1 MQRLLL
7 ALALCFCVAA
17 FCACE
22 GCRSRAPSKAAG
34 ANGVPPA
41 VSPNAR
47 LYFVSD
53 LAGAL
58 EPCGCV
64 NDQLGGVD
72 NFAALVDS
80 GRQGVKGV
88 AILTAGPL
96 FFMDMELG
104 ATRRS
109 QEIAKAGAIASS
121 LKIMNLVGFAPAR
134 NDWAAGD
141 GVLQKLHSD
150 SGAAMLAANVT
161 GPPAAAKWIIKDV
174 GGVRLGV
181 IGVAEPD
188 KANVP
193 LDGVTSQSPIDAVRT
208 GVDALKKDGVHAIV
222 VLASVGRGEAKRIA
236 DENPDLLAIVVGSA
250 GASGD
255 ANTTA
260 PPADSVGDVL
270 IIETANHLQTVAVL
284 DLYVQENVQESSPK
298 GLIKFSDVASTERT
312 KKREELTARIRELR
326 ARIATWET
334 DQTIDK
340 RDVDARRR
348 DVSKLEA
355 ERDALDKAP
364 LPRAGSFYRYAM
376 RDVRDNLGAAPA
388 IKAQMVAY
396 YKYVN
401 ELNRTELA
409 GHLPAKPSGGEPGYA
424 GVEVCTTC
432 HQDSRVFW
440 DKTAHARAYATLV
453 TAYKEYNLD
462 CVGCHV
468 TGYDRPGGSTVT
480 HVDGLKNVQCEA
492 CHGPG
497 QNHARSPG
505 EVKIPIAKPG
515 AETCVSCHRPPHV
528 HAFNAMARMNAVVG
542 PGHGPSK

>member
-1 MQRLLL
+1 VARVQRFVLLL
-7 ALALCFCVAA
+7 AFCFCVAA

-34 ANGVPPA
+34 ANGVVPA
-41 VSPNAR
+41 TLPNAR
-47 LYFVSD
+47 LYLVSD

-72 NFAALVDS
+72 NFAALVDI
-80 GRQGVKGV
+80 GRQGAKGV
-88 AILTAGPL
+88 AIFTAGPL

-104 ATRRS
+104 AARRS
-109 QEIAKAGAIASS
+109 QEIAKASAIAGS

-141 GVLQKLHSD
+141 GVLQKLSRD

-161 GPPAAAKWIIKDV
+161 GPPAAARWIIKDV
-174 GGVRLGV
+174 GGVKLGV

-188 KANVP
+188 KASVP
-193 LDGVTSQSPIDAVRT
+193 LDGVTSQSPIDAVRA
-208 GVDALKKDGVHAIV
+208 GVDALKKDGVQAIV

-236 DENPDLLAIVVGSA
+236 DENTDLLAIVVGSA

-270 IIETANHLQTVAVL
+270 IIETANHLQTAAVL
-284 DLYVQENVQESSPK
+284 DLYVQESSPK
-298 GLIKFSDVASTERT
+298 GLIKFSDVAGTERT
-312 KKREELTARIRELR
+312 KKREELTVRIRELR

-334 DQTIDK
+334 DPTIDK
-340 RDVDARRR
+340 RDVDARRA
-348 DVSKLEA
+348 DVSRLEA

-364 LPRAGSFYRYAM
+364 PPRAGSFYRYAM

-388 IKAQMVAY
+388 VKNQMIAY

-401 ELNRTELA
+401 ELNRDKLA
-409 GHLPAKPSGGEPGYA
+409 GLLPAKPAGGEPGYI
-424 GVEVCTTC
+424 GVEACTKC

-440 DKTAHARAYATLV
+440 DKTAHARAYATLSA
-453 TAYKEYNLD
+453 AYKEYNLD

-480 HVDGLKNVQCEA
+480 HVGGLENVQCEA

-505 EVKIPIAKPG
+505 EVTIPIAKPG

-528 HAFNAMARMNAVVG
+528 HAFNAMAKMSAIIG